1 MPHIM
6 SGEKYCRRGE
16 MVKKNK
22 HKGLEIALILIL
34 IILIIASIA
43 GYYYYKVSKIKKTP
57 ISKSNS
63 DLGIAKETE
72 DKLQKFDGIV
82 NIALF
87 GLDTRVKNESSR
99 SDCIMIVTLDG
110 VHDKIKI
117 SSVMRDTYVNVDGYG
132 MTKIT
137 HAYAYGGPQLAVKTL
152 NENFGLN
159 IKDFVK
165 VDFFSLEKIVDGLGG
180 LDINV
185 APDEVR
191 LLNEGAAEVASMENT
206 SVEPITKSGL
216 QHLNG
221 KQVVAYCRIRYT
233 TGDDFRRT
241 ERQRDVLQLVIEKIE
256 SKGSSGIM
264 NIVNTLLPYVETSM
278 TDSEIVK
285 LVSSVISSRLYNNIE
300 QERFPVDGY
309 CWGKT
314 LKGVWYLDTDLKTTA
329 AQMQDYIFNGI
340 KPVPKSPIV
349 K

>member
-1 MPHIM
+1 
-6 SGEKYCRRGE
+6 

-22 HKGLEIALILIL
+22 HKRSKIILILIL
-34 IILIIASIA
+34 ILLIAASIA
-43 GYYYYKVSKIKKTP
+43 GYFYYKTSKMKRTP

-63 DLGIAKETE
+63 DLGITKETE

-99 SDCIMIVTLDG
+99 SDCIMVVTLDG
-110 VHDKIKI
+110 MHDKIKI

-165 VDFFSLEKIVDGLGG
+165 VDFFSLEKIVDSLGG

-185 APDEVR
+185 APDEVK
-191 LLNEGAAEVASMENT
+191 LLNEGAAEVASIEKT
-206 SVEPITKSGL
+206 PGEPIKESGL
-216 QHLNG
+216 QHLDG

-233 TGDDFRRT
+233 TGDDFKRT
-241 ERQRDVLQLVIEKIE
+241 ERQRAVLELIINKIK

-264 NIVNTLLPYVETSM
+264 NVINTMLPYVETSM
-278 TDSEIVK
+278 TDSEIIK
-285 LVSSVISSRLYNNIE
+285 FGASAISSRLYNNIK

-314 LKGVWYLDTDLKTTA
+314 IKGVWYLETDLKTTA
-329 AQMQDYIFNGI
+329 AQMQNYIFNDI
-340 KPVPKSPIV
+340 KPIPKNSIV

>member
-1 MPHIM
+1 
-6 SGEKYCRRGE
+6 

-22 HKGLEIALILIL
+22 HKRSKIILILIL
-34 IILIIASIA
+34 IILIAASIA
-43 GYYYYKVSKIKKTP
+43 VYFYYKTSKMKRTP
-57 ISKSNS
+57 ISKINS
-63 DLGIAKETE
+63 DLGITKETE

-110 VHDKIKI
+110 MHDKIKI

-165 VDFFSLEKIVDGLGG
+165 VDFFSLENIVDSLGG

-185 APDEVR
+185 APDEVK
-191 LLNEGAAEVASMENT
+191 LLNEGAAEVASIEKT
-206 SVEPITKSGL
+206 SVELITKSGL

-233 TGDDFRRT
+233 TGDDFKRT
-241 ERQRDVLQLVIEKIE
+241 ERQRDVLQLVIEKIK

-264 NIVNTLLPYVETSM
+264 NIVNTMLPYVETSM
-278 TDSEIVK
+278 TDSEIIK
-285 LVSSVISSRLYNNIE
+285 FGVSAISSRLYNNIE

-309 CWGKT
+309 CWGKI

-329 AQMQDYIFNGI
+329 SQMQDYIFKDI
-340 KPVPKSPIV
+340 KPVSK
-349 K
+349 